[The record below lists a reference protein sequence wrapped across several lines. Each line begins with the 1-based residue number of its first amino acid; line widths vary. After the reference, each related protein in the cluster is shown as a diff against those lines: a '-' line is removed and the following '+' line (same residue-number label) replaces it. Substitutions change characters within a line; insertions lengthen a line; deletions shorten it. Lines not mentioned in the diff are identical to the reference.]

1 MYLAYLRWQF
11 VCPQDSVR
19 KVSARQLDRI
29 GVKSWTGGHPDESA
43 GTSVGL
49 THSKF
54 LTPEHAIYL
63 QTYVPPQRCGFFAEH
78 FVLRVAQLVVH
89 SSMPPSLPPQ
99 NETKVD
105 AEHVGEGEMT
115 KQKRD

>member
-1 MYLAYLRWQF
+1 MYLHR
-11 VCPQDSVR
+11 
-19 KVSARQLDRI
+19 
-29 GVKSWTGGHPDESA
+29 GA
-43 GTSVGL
+43 GL
-49 THSKF
+49 
-54 LTPEHAIYL
+54 
-63 QTYVPPQRCGFFAEH
+63 FAEN